1 MRPIWVLP
9 FRQALHLILAGHNP
23 FALSYWENNTLQSV
37 CTASV
42 SELGG
47 DSDKTYCWVVD
58 SVVVWVR

>member
-9 FRQALHLILAGHNP
+9 FRRASHLILAGLNP
-23 FALSYWENNTLQSV
+23 FALSCWENASESMDV
-37 CTASV
+37 ASV
-42 SELGG
+42 SELVG